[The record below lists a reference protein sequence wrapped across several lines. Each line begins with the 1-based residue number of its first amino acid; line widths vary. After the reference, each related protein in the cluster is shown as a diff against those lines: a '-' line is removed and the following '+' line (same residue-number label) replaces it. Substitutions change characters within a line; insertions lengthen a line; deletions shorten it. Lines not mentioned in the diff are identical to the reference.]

1 MADGVTVKR
10 RKLTDYRPDDK
21 NANRGSQRGK
31 QMIVKSFEENGAG
44 RSLLADKDGVLIA
57 GNQSFEGAA
66 AAGITD
72 VIEVETDGKSL
83 VVVRRTDLDL
93 DADPRARRLAIADNR
108 TNEVSLDWNPAE
120 LLENP
125 TLLDGLF
132 RDDEIEAL
140 LAASDVETQ
149 VAGALDGET
158 STDRKMG
165 DKKKQIKPVLYAD
178 EIAIFEQALRAT
190 GMINRGQALISICRN
205 YLEGKG
211 HVEKISAPLGAESD
225 A

>member
-1 MADGVTVKR
+1 MPDEVKVTR
-10 RKLTDYRPDDK
+10 RTIDDYRPDDK

-31 QMIVKSFEENGAG
+31 QMIATSFKENGAG

-72 VIEVETDGKSL
+72 VIEVETDGKAL
-83 VVVRRTDLDL
+83 VVVKRIDLDL
-93 DADPRARRLAIADNR
+93 DTDPEARRLAIADNR
-108 TNEVSLDWNPAE
+108 TNEVSLDWNPTE
-120 LLENP
+120 LLGNP
-125 TLLDGLF
+125 ALLEGMF

-140 LAASDVETQ
+140 LAASDVEAQ
-149 VAGALDGET
+149 VAGALDSDV

-190 GMINRGQALISICRN
+190 GMINRGQALISICKH

-211 HVEKISAPLGAESD
+211 HVEKISEPLGAESD